1 MGASTSKQEGCLGF
15 LSKTKKNS
23 KQRRTRRIS
32 LHPVDDVESRHSTNY
47 FRRTMQG
54 DKSPESPWFDRVSVF
69 EFEVDEVFCSPPA
82 DIFSRNVSEISL
94 SISSSR
100 DSSPRGNECISCTH
114 PSGEGKKSKEVPHHD
129 LECIVVGEIDK
140 DAKNSVESRGE
151 GGGGILIQHLVPRYH
166 IVLQKRKCLI
176 AGPISIQVLSRFEK
190 GTTLGIKKME
200 FAPNCAAYYPF
211 VVDVFLS
218 QRKINHIARFVHL
231 PTLNL
236 SEEAPSVLVMPLY
249 PATLFQSENDGEGI
263 ILVLYFKL
271 SESYSKELP
280 SHFQEN
286 IIRLINNGMEGS
298 KGLFADNIT
307 PFRERLK
314 ILGQVANLNDLPL
327 SKTEKKL
334 MNVYNDK
341 PVLSRPQGEN
351 YFEIDLD
358 LHRFSFVARKGF
370 ETFGDKFKLC
380 ILDFGLTIQ
389 GNKAEDLPENML
401 CCIRLNEIDYSN
413 HKQLEF

>member
-100 DSSPRGNECISCTH
+100 DSSPRVYRDVYLQRPVAGSSVPYC
-114 PSGEGKKSKEVPHHD
+114 PSEKKMPDRWSH
-129 LECIVVGEIDK
+129 IDP
-140 DAKNSVESRGE
+140 SSF
-151 GGGGILIQHLVPRYH
+151 
-166 IVLQKRKCLI
+166 KCL
-176 AGPISIQVLSRFEK
+176 SLLFLL
-190 GTTLGIKKME
+190 TGIKKME